1 MRPDESVVRAEGLT
15 RRFTGP
21 DGRPRVALDRASLS
35 VTRGQLTALVGPDGA
50 GKTTLMRMM
59 AGLLAPDEGSLHV
72 LGLDV
77 TRNAQEVQ
85 DRISYMPQRFGL
97 YEDLSVQ
104 ENLDL
109 YADLH
114 GVPQAV
120 RRERFAR
127 LMAMTDLARFTA
139 RPAGKLSGGMKQ
151 KLGLACTLVRSPE
164 LLLLDEPSVGV
175 DPLSRRDLWEI
186 LLQLVRDE
194 QLSVVVSTAYMDEA
208 ERCAH
213 VHVMNAGQVL
223 ANGTPQALAQRAQGL
238 AFVATPPGGMVARM
252 LQARLLDAA
261 SAVVDAVPRGG
272 QVRFI
277 PRPDVDEAALRPMLE
292 NVEVH
297 PRPAELEDA
306 FMLMLRQHAEAVG
319 GQSSSEEPPAA
330 GVDRTLHGSW
340 NDALTAPAPAPAPAP
355 DGQRPAAV
363 TQQDLTAAFLP
374 LNEGA
379 GASRRDASGV
389 SLQTSAVLP
398 VTDHA
403 EPVIVVRD
411 LVRRFGDFTAV
422 ASTSFEVRRGEI
434 FGLLGPNGAGKTTT
448 FRMLCGLL
456 PATSGSLQVA
466 GANLRVAPA
475 RARARI
481 GYVAQKFSLYAT
493 LTVRENLAFYG
504 AAYGLH
510 GRQLTERMDAM
521 LQRFDLDPEAA
532 SGLLPAGYRQ
542 RLAMAAGLIH
552 APDILFLDEPT
563 SGIDPL
569 ARRAFWRTITALS
582 AQGVTIVITT
592 HFMEEAEYCDRIA
605 IQDAGRMLALGT
617 PREVRT
623 RAGGAGSDMNAAFI
637 AIVERGR
644 SGGGS

>member
-1 MRPDESVVRAEGLT
+1 MRPDEFVVRAEGLT

-21 DGRPRVALDRASLS
+21 DGRPRVALDRVSLS

-59 AGLLAPDEGSLHV
+59 AGLLAPDEGSLRV

-77 TRNAQEVQ
+77 TRDAQAVQ

-238 AFVATPPGGMVARM
+238 TFVATPPDGMAARM
-252 LQARLLDAA
+252 LQARLLDAV
-261 SAVVDAVPRGG
+261 SVVVDAVPSGG

-277 PRPDVDEAALRPMLE
+277 RRPDVDEAALRPMLE
-292 NVEVH
+292 NVDVH

-306 FMLMLRQHAEAVG
+306 FMLMLRQHAEAAG
-319 GQSSSEEPPAA
+319 GQTSSEGLPAA
-330 GVDRTLHGSW
+330 GTDRTLQGRRNSEP
-340 NDALTAPAPAPAPAP
+340 TAP
-355 DGQRPAAV
+355 DGQRPSAV
-363 TQQDLTAAFLP
+363 TRQDLTVAVPP

-422 ASTSFEVRRGEI
+422 ASTSFEVLRGEI

-521 LQRFDLDPEAA
+521 LQRFDLDPEAE

-617 PREVRT
+617 PHEVRAQ
-623 RAGGAGSDMNAAFI
+623 AGEAGSDMNAAFI

-644 SGGGS
+644 GGGGS

>member
-21 DGRPRVALDRASLS
+21 DGRPLVALDRVSLS

-77 TRNAQEVQ
+77 TRNAQAVQ

-238 AFVATPPGGMVARM
+238 TFVAMPPGGMAARM

-277 PRPDVDEAALRPMLE
+277 RRPDVDEAALRPLLE

-306 FMLMLRQHAEAVG
+306 FMLMLRQHAEATG
-319 GQSSSEEPPAA
+319 GQSSSEELSAA
-330 GVDRTLHGSW
+330 GADRTLQGRR
-340 NDALTAPAPAPAPAP
+340 NDEPTAPA
-355 DGQRPAAV
+355 AV
-363 TQQDLTAAFLP
+363 
-374 LNEGA
+374 E
-379 GASRRDASGV
+379 
-389 SLQTSAVLP
+389 
-398 VTDHA
+398 DHA

-617 PREVRT
+617 PRDVRT
-623 RAGGAGSDMNAAFI
+623 QAGEAGSDMNAAFI

-644 SGGGS
+644 REAVT

>member
-1 MRPDESVVRAEGLT
+1 MRADESVVRAEGLT

-21 DGRPRVALDRASLS
+21 DGRPLVALDRVSLS
-35 VTRGQLTALVGPDGA
+35 VPRGQLTALVGPDGA

-77 TRNAQEVQ
+77 TRDAQAVQ

-208 ERCAH
+208 ERCTH
-213 VHVMNAGQVL
+213 VHVMNAGHVL

-238 AFVATPPGGMVARM
+238 TFVATPPVGMAARM

-261 SAVVDAVPRGG
+261 SAAVDAVPRGG

-277 PRPDVDEAALRPMLE
+277 RRPDVDEAALRPMLE

-306 FMLMLRQHAEAVG
+306 FMLMLRQHAEAAG
-319 GQSSSEEPPAA
+319 GQSSSEGLPAA
-330 GVDRTLHGSW
+330 GADRTLQGRR
-340 NDALTAPAPAPAPAP
+340 NDEPTAPAA
-355 DGQRPAAV
+355 
-363 TQQDLTAAFLP
+363 
-374 LNEGA
+374 
-379 GASRRDASGV
+379 
-389 SLQTSAVLP
+389 

-466 GANLRVAPA
+466 GANLRMAPA

-510 GRQLTERMDAM
+510 GRQLTERMQAM
-521 LQRFDLDPEAA
+521 LKRFDLDPAA
-532 SGLLPAGYRQ
+532 ESGLLPAGYRQ

-617 PREVRT
+617 PREVREL
-623 RAGGAGSDMNAAFI
+623 AGGAGSDMNEAFI
-637 AIVERGR
+637 AIVEQGR
-644 SGGGS
+644 REAVT

>member
-21 DGRPRVALDRASLS
+21 DGRPLVALDRVSLS

-77 TRNAQEVQ
+77 TRNAQAVQ

-238 AFVATPPGGMVARM
+238 TFVAMPPGGMAARM

-277 PRPDVDEAALRPMLE
+277 RRPDVDEDALQPLLE

-330 GVDRTLHGSW
+330 GADRTLHGSW
-340 NDALTAPAPAPAPAP
+340 NDALTAPAP

-363 TQQDLTAAFLP
+363 TQQDLTAAFPP

-389 SLQTSAVLP
+389 SLQSAVLP

-422 ASTSFEVRRGEI
+422 ASTSFEVWRGEI

-510 GRQLTERMDAM
+510 GRQLTERIEAM
-521 LQRFDLDPEAA
+521 LQRFDLDPEAE

-623 RAGGAGSDMNAAFI
+623 QAGEAGSDMNAAFI
-637 AIVERGR
+637 AIVEQGR
-644 SGGGS
+644 REAVT

>member
-1 MRPDESVVRAEGLT
+1 MRPDESVVRAEGLS

-21 DGRPRVALDRASLS
+21 DGRPLVALDRVSLS
-35 VTRGQLTALVGPDGA
+35 VPRGQLTALVGPDGA

-72 LGLDV
+72 LGRDV
-77 TRNAQEVQ
+77 ARNAQEVQ

-238 AFVATPPGGMVARM
+238 TFVATPPDGMAARM

-261 SAVVDAVPRGG
+261 SVVVDAVPRGG

-277 PRPDVDEAALRPMLE
+277 RRPNVDEAALRPLLE

-306 FMLMLRQHAEAVG
+306 FMLMLRQHAEAAG
-319 GQSSSEEPPAA
+319 GQSSSEGLPAA
-330 GVDRTLHGSW
+330 GTDRTLQGRRNSEP
-340 NDALTAPAPAPAPAP
+340 TAP

-363 TQQDLTAAFLP
+363 TQQDLTEAFPP

-379 GASRRDASGV
+379 GASRRDASGM
-389 SLQTSAVLP
+389 SLQSAVLP

-623 RAGGAGSDMNAAFI
+623 QAGGAGSDMNAAFI

-644 SGGGS
+644 GGGGA

>member
-1 MRPDESVVRAEGLT
+1 MRPDDSVVRAEGLT

-21 DGRPRVALDRASLS
+21 DGRPLVALDRVSLS
-35 VTRGQLTALVGPDGA
+35 VTQGQLTALVGPDGA

-77 TRNAQEVQ
+77 TRNAQAVQ

-213 VHVMNAGQVL
+213 VHVMNAGHVL

-238 AFVATPPGGMVARM
+238 TFVATPPVGMAARM

-277 PRPDVDEAALRPMLE
+277 RRPDVDEDALQPLLE

-306 FMLMLRQHAEAVG
+306 FMLMLRQHAEAAG
-319 GQSSSEEPPAA
+319 GQSSSEGLPAA
-330 GVDRTLHGSW
+330 GTDRTLQGRR
-340 NDALTAPAPAPAPAP
+340 NDEPTAPA
-355 DGQRPAAV
+355 AV
-363 TQQDLTAAFLP
+363 EA
-374 LNEGA
+374 N
-379 GASRRDASGV
+379 
-389 SLQTSAVLP
+389 
-398 VTDHA
+398 A

-422 ASTSFEVRRGEI
+422 ASTSFEVLRGEI

-510 GRQLTERMDAM
+510 GRQLTERIEAM
-521 LQRFDLDPEAA
+521 LQRFDLDPAA
-532 SGLLPAGYRQ
+532 ESGLLPAGYRQ

-617 PREVRT
+617 PREVREL
-623 RAGGAGSDMNAAFI
+623 AGAKGSDMNAAFI

>member
-1 MRPDESVVRAEGLT
+1 MRPDDSVVRAEGLT

-21 DGRPRVALDRASLS
+21 DGRPLVALDRVSLS
-35 VTRGQLTALVGPDGA
+35 VTQGQLTALLGPDGA

-77 TRNAQEVQ
+77 TRNAQAVQ

-213 VHVMNAGQVL
+213 VHVMNAGHVL

-238 AFVATPPGGMVARM
+238 TFVATPPVGMAARM

-277 PRPDVDEAALRPMLE
+277 RRPDVDEDALQPLLE

-306 FMLMLRQHAEAVG
+306 FMLMLRQHAEAAG
-319 GQSSSEEPPAA
+319 GQSSSEGLPAA
-330 GVDRTLHGSW
+330 GTDRTLQGRR
-340 NDALTAPAPAPAPAP
+340 NDEPTAPA
-355 DGQRPAAV
+355 AV
-363 TQQDLTAAFLP
+363 EA
-374 LNEGA
+374 N
-379 GASRRDASGV
+379 
-389 SLQTSAVLP
+389 
-398 VTDHA
+398 A

-422 ASTSFEVRRGEI
+422 ASTSFEVLRGEI

-521 LQRFDLDPEAA
+521 LQRFDLDPEAE

-617 PREVRT
+617 PREVREL
-623 RAGGAGSDMNAAFI
+623 AGAKGSDMNAAFI

>member
-1 MRPDESVVRAEGLT
+1 MRADESVVRAEGLT

-21 DGRPRVALDRASLS
+21 DGRPLVALDRVSLS

-72 LGLDV
+72 LGRDV
-77 TRNAQEVQ
+77 ARNAQEVQ

-109 YADLH
+109 YAELH

-238 AFVATPPGGMVARM
+238 TFVATPPGGMAARM

-277 PRPDVDEAALRPMLE
+277 RRPDVDEAALRPLLE

-306 FMLMLRQHAEAVG
+306 FMLMLRQHAEATG
-319 GQSSSEEPPAA
+319 GQSSSEGLPAA
-330 GVDRTLHGSW
+330 GTDRTLQGRR
-340 NDALTAPAPAPAPAP
+340 NDEPTAPA
-355 DGQRPAAV
+355 AV
-363 TQQDLTAAFLP
+363 EA
-374 LNEGA
+374 
-379 GASRRDASGV
+379 
-389 SLQTSAVLP
+389 
-398 VTDHA
+398 HA

-510 GRQLTERMDAM
+510 GRQLAERMQAM
-521 LQRFDLDPEAA
+521 LQRFDLDPEAE

-623 RAGGAGSDMNAAFI
+623 QAGEAGSDMNAAFI
-637 AIVERGR
+637 AIVEQGR
-644 SGGGS
+644 REAVT

>member
-1 MRPDESVVRAEGLT
+1 MRADESVVRAEGLT
-15 RRFTGP
+15 RRFTRP
-21 DGRPRVALDRASLS
+21 DGRPLVALDRVSLS

-50 GKTTLMRMM
+50 GKTTLMRMV

-72 LGLDV
+72 LGRDV
-77 TRNAQEVQ
+77 ARNAQEVQ

-223 ANGTPQALAQRAQGL
+223 ANGTPQALVQRAQGL
-238 AFVATPPGGMVARM
+238 TFVATPPGGMAARM

-277 PRPDVDEAALRPMLE
+277 RRPDVDEAALRPMLE

-306 FMLMLRQHAEAVG
+306 FMLMLRQHAEATG
-319 GQSSSEEPPAA
+319 GQSSSEGLPAA
-330 GVDRTLHGSW
+330 GTDRTLQGRR
-340 NDALTAPAPAPAPAP
+340 NDEPTAP
-355 DGQRPAAV
+355 V
-363 TQQDLTAAFLP
+363 
-374 LNEGA
+374 E
-379 GASRRDASGV
+379 
-389 SLQTSAVLP
+389 
-398 VTDHA
+398 DHA
-403 EPVIVVRD
+403 EPVIVVRN

-466 GANLRVAPA
+466 GANLRMAPA

-510 GRQLTERMDAM
+510 GRQLTERMQAM
-521 LQRFDLDPEAA
+521 LKRFDLDPEAE

-617 PREVRT
+617 PREVREL
-623 RAGGAGSDMNAAFI
+623 AGGAGSDMNEAFI
-637 AIVERGR
+637 AIVEQGR
-644 SGGGS
+644 REAVT

>member
-1 MRPDESVVRAEGLT
+1 MRADESVVRAEGLT

-21 DGRPRVALDRASLS
+21 DGRPLVALDRVSLS
-35 VTRGQLTALVGPDGA
+35 VPRGQLTALVGPDGA

-77 TRNAQEVQ
+77 TRDAQAVQ

-213 VHVMNAGQVL
+213 VHVMNAGHVL

-238 AFVATPPGGMVARM
+238 TFVATPPVGMAARM
-252 LQARLLDAA
+252 LQARLLDAV
-261 SAVVDAVPRGG
+261 STVVDAVPRGG

-277 PRPDVDEAALRPMLE
+277 RRPDVDEAALRPMLE

-306 FMLMLRQHAEAVG
+306 FMLMLRQHAEAAG
-319 GQSSSEEPPAA
+319 GRSSSEGLPAA
-330 GVDRTLHGSW
+330 GADRTLHGSW
-340 NDALTAPAPAPAPAP
+340 NDALTVP
-355 DGQRPAAV
+355 GKKLPAAV
-363 TQQDLTAAFLP
+363 KQLGRSVASP
-374 LNEGA
+374 PPNEGA
-379 GASRRDASGV
+379 GASHRAASGV
-389 SLQTSAVLP
+389 PTDSSAASS
-398 VTDHA
+398 VTGHA

-422 ASTSFEVRRGEI
+422 ESTSFEVRRGEI

-510 GRQLTERMDAM
+510 GRQLTERIEAM
-521 LQRFDLDPEAA
+521 LQRFDLDPAA
-532 SGLLPAGYRQ
+532 ESGLLPAGYRQ
-542 RLAMAAGLIH
+542 RLAMAAGPIH

-569 ARRAFWRTITALS
+569 ARRAFWRTITVLS

-617 PREVRT
+617 PRDVRT
-623 RAGGAGSDMNAAFI
+623 QAGEAGSDMNAAFI

-644 SGGGS
+644 REAVT

>member
-1 MRPDESVVRAEGLT
+1 MRADESVVRAEGLT

-21 DGRPRVALDRASLS
+21 DGRPRVALDRVSLS

-50 GKTTLMRMM
+50 GKTTLMRMT

-77 TRNAQEVQ
+77 TRNAQAVQ

-238 AFVATPPGGMVARM
+238 TFVATPPDGMAARM
-252 LQARLLDAA
+252 LQARLLDAV
-261 SAVVDAVPRGG
+261 SVVVDAVPRGG

-277 PRPDVDEAALRPMLE
+277 RRPDVDEEALQPLLE
-292 NVEVH
+292 NAEVH

-330 GVDRTLHGSW
+330 GADRTLHGSW
-340 NDALTAPAPAPAPAP
+340 NDALTAPAP

-363 TQQDLTAAFLP
+363 TQQDLTAAFPP

-389 SLQTSAVLP
+389 SLQSAVLP
-398 VTDHA
+398 ATDHA
-403 EPVIVVRD
+403 DPVIVVSD

-510 GRQLTERMDAM
+510 GRQLTERIEAM
-521 LQRFDLDPEAA
+521 LQRFDLDPAA
-532 SGLLPAGYRQ
+532 ESGLLPAGYRQ

-552 APDILFLDEPT
+552 SPDILFLDEPT

-617 PREVRT
+617 PREVREL
-623 RAGGAGSDMNAAFI
+623 AGGAGRDMNAAFI
-637 AIVERGR
+637 AIVEQGRG
-644 SGGGS
+644 GGGS

>member
-1 MRPDESVVRAEGLT
+1 MRADESVVRAEGLT

-21 DGRPRVALDRASLS
+21 DGRPRVALDRVSLS

-59 AGLLAPDEGSLHV
+59 AGLLAPDEGSLRV

-77 TRNAQEVQ
+77 TRDAQAVQ

-238 AFVATPPGGMVARM
+238 TFVATPPDGMAARM

-261 SAVVDAVPRGG
+261 SVVVDAVPRGG

-277 PRPDVDEAALRPMLE
+277 RRPNVDEAALRPLLE

-306 FMLMLRQHAEAVG
+306 FMLMLRQHAEAAG

-330 GVDRTLHGSW
+330 GADRTLQRRR
-340 NDALTAPAPAPAPAP
+340 NNEPTAP
-355 DGQRPAAV
+355 DGQCPAAV
-363 TQQDLTAAFLP
+363 MQQDLTAAFPP

-379 GASRRDASGV
+379 GASRRDASGM

-456 PATSGSLQVA
+456 PATSGTLQVA

-504 AAYGLH
+504 AASGLH
-510 GRQLTERMDAM
+510 GRQLSERMDAM
-521 LQRFDLDPEAA
+521 LQRFDLDPEAE

-617 PREVRT
+617 PHEVREL
-623 RAGGAGSDMNAAFI
+623 AGGAGRDMNAAFI

>member
-1 MRPDESVVRAEGLT
+1 MRADESVVRAESLT

-21 DGRPRVALDRASLS
+21 DGRSRVALDRVSLS

-77 TRNAQEVQ
+77 TRDAQAVQ

-208 ERCAH
+208 ERCTH
-213 VHVMNAGQVL
+213 VHVMNAGHVL

-238 AFVATPPGGMVARM
+238 TFVATPPVGMAARM

-261 SAVVDAVPRGG
+261 SAAVDAVPRGG

-277 PRPDVDEAALRPMLE
+277 RRPDVDEAALRPMLE

-306 FMLMLRQHAEAVG
+306 FMLMLRQHAEAAG
-319 GQSSSEEPPAA
+319 GQSSSEGLPAA
-330 GVDRTLHGSW
+330 GADRTLQGRR
-340 NDALTAPAPAPAPAP
+340 NDEPTAPAA
-355 DGQRPAAV
+355 
-363 TQQDLTAAFLP
+363 
-374 LNEGA
+374 
-379 GASRRDASGV
+379 
-389 SLQTSAVLP
+389 

-510 GRQLTERMDAM
+510 GRQLTERIEAM
-521 LQRFDLDPEAA
+521 LQRFDLDPAA
-532 SGLLPAGYRQ
+532 ESGLLPAGYRQ

-569 ARRAFWRTITALS
+569 ARRAFWRTITVLS

-617 PREVRT
+617 PRDVRT
-623 RAGGAGSDMNAAFI
+623 QAGEAGSDMNAAFI

-644 SGGGS
+644 REAVT

>member
-1 MRPDESVVRAEGLT
+1 MRPDDSVVRAEGLT

-21 DGRPRVALDRASLS
+21 DGRPLVALDRVSLS
-35 VTRGQLTALVGPDGA
+35 VTQGQLTALVGPDGA

-77 TRNAQEVQ
+77 TRNAQAVQ

-213 VHVMNAGQVL
+213 VHVMNAGHVL

-238 AFVATPPGGMVARM
+238 TFVATPPVGMAARM

-277 PRPDVDEAALRPMLE
+277 RRPDVDEDALQPLLE

-306 FMLMLRQHAEAVG
+306 FMLMLRQHAEAAG
-319 GQSSSEEPPAA
+319 GQSSSEGLPAA
-330 GVDRTLHGSW
+330 GTDRTLQGRR
-340 NDALTAPAPAPAPAP
+340 NDEPTAPA
-355 DGQRPAAV
+355 AV
-363 TQQDLTAAFLP
+363 EA
-374 LNEGA
+374 N
-379 GASRRDASGV
+379 
-389 SLQTSAVLP
+389 
-398 VTDHA
+398 A

-422 ASTSFEVRRGEI
+422 ASTSFEVWRGEI

-510 GRQLTERMDAM
+510 GRQLTERIEAM
-521 LQRFDLDPEAA
+521 LQRFDLDPEAE

-617 PREVRT
+617 PREVREL
-623 RAGGAGSDMNAAFI
+623 AGAKGSDMNAAFI

>member
-21 DGRPRVALDRASLS
+21 DGRPLVALDRVSLS

-77 TRNAQEVQ
+77 TRDAQAVQ

-238 AFVATPPGGMVARM
+238 TFVAMPPSGMAARM

-261 SAVVDAVPRGG
+261 SAVVDAVPSGG

-277 PRPDVDEAALRPMLE
+277 RRPDVDEAALRPLLE
-292 NVEVH
+292 NVKVH

-306 FMLMLRQHAEAVG
+306 FMLMLRQHAEAAG
-319 GQSSSEEPPAA
+319 GQSSSEGLPAA
-330 GVDRTLHGSW
+330 GTDRTLQGRRNSEP
-340 NDALTAPAPAPAPAP
+340 TAP
-355 DGQRPAAV
+355 DGQRPSAV
-363 TQQDLTAAFLP
+363 TQQDLTAAFPP

-389 SLQTSAVLP
+389 SLQSAVLP

-510 GRQLTERMDAM
+510 GRQLTERIEAM
-521 LQRFDLDPEAA
+521 LQRFDLDPEAE

-617 PREVRT
+617 PREVREL
-623 RAGGAGSDMNAAFI
+623 AGGAGRDMNAAFI
-637 AIVERGR
+637 AIVEQGR
-644 SGGGS
+644 REAVT

>member
-21 DGRPRVALDRASLS
+21 DGRPLVALDRVSLS
-35 VTRGQLTALVGPDGA
+35 VTQGQLTALVGPDGA

-208 ERCAH
+208 ERCTH
-213 VHVMNAGQVL
+213 VHVMNAGHVL

-238 AFVATPPGGMVARM
+238 TFVATPPVGMAARM
-252 LQARLLDAA
+252 LQARLLDAV
-261 SAVVDAVPRGG
+261 STVVDAVPRGG

-277 PRPDVDEAALRPMLE
+277 RRPDVDEAALRPLLE
-292 NVEVH
+292 DVEVH

-306 FMLMLRQHAEAVG
+306 FMLMLRQHAEAAG
-319 GQSSSEEPPAA
+319 GRSSSEGPPAA
-330 GVDRTLHGSW
+330 GADRTLHGQR
-340 NDALTAPAPAPAPAP
+340 NDEPTAPVA
-355 DGQRPAAV
+355 
-363 TQQDLTAAFLP
+363 
-374 LNEGA
+374 
-379 GASRRDASGV
+379 
-389 SLQTSAVLP
+389 
-398 VTDHA
+398 DHA

-510 GRQLTERMDAM
+510 GRQLAERTQAM
-521 LQRFDLDPEAA
+521 LQRFDLDPEAE

-617 PREVRT
+617 PHEVREL
-623 RAGGAGSDMNAAFI
+623 AGGARSDMNEAFI
-637 AIVERGR
+637 AIVEQGR
-644 SGGGS
+644 REAVT

>member
-21 DGRPRVALDRASLS
+21 DGRPLVALDRVSLS
-35 VTRGQLTALVGPDGA
+35 VARGQLTALVGPDGA

-77 TRNAQEVQ
+77 TRDAQAVQ

-120 RRERFAR
+120 RREHFAR

-213 VHVMNAGQVL
+213 VHVMNAGHVL
-223 ANGTPQALAQRAQGL
+223 ADGMPQALAQRAQGL
-238 AFVATPPGGMVARM
+238 TFVAMPPGGMAARM

-261 SAVVDAVPRGG
+261 SVVVDAVPRGG

-277 PRPDVDEAALRPMLE
+277 RRPNVDEAALRPLLE

-306 FMLMLRQHAEAVG
+306 FMLMLRQHAEAAG
-319 GQSSSEEPPAA
+319 GQSSSEGLPAA
-330 GVDRTLHGSW
+330 GTDRTLQGRRNSEP
-340 NDALTAPAPAPAPAP
+340 TAP

-379 GASRRDASGV
+379 GASRRGASGV

-510 GRQLTERMDAM
+510 GRQLAERMQAM
-521 LQRFDLDPEAA
+521 LQRFDLDPEAE

-617 PREVRT
+617 PHEVREL
-623 RAGGAGSDMNAAFI
+623 AGGAGSDMNEAFI
-637 AIVERGR
+637 AIVEQGR
-644 SGGGS
+644 REAVT

>member
-1 MRPDESVVRAEGLT
+1 MRPDDSVVRAEGLT

-21 DGRPRVALDRASLS
+21 DGRPLVALDRVSLS
-35 VTRGQLTALVGPDGA
+35 VTQGQLTALVGPDGA

-213 VHVMNAGQVL
+213 VHVMNAGHVL

-238 AFVATPPGGMVARM
+238 TFVATPPVGMAARM

-277 PRPDVDEAALRPMLE
+277 RRPDVDEEALQSLLE
-292 NVEVH
+292 DVEVH

-306 FMLMLRQHAEAVG
+306 FMLMLRQHAEAAG
-319 GQSSSEEPPAA
+319 GQSSSEGPPAA
-330 GVDRTLHGSW
+330 GADRTLHGQR
-340 NDALTAPAPAPAPAP
+340 NDEPTAPVA
-355 DGQRPAAV
+355 
-363 TQQDLTAAFLP
+363 
-374 LNEGA
+374 
-379 GASRRDASGV
+379 
-389 SLQTSAVLP
+389 
-398 VTDHA
+398 DHA

-493 LTVRENLAFYG
+493 LTVCENLAFYG

-510 GRQLTERMDAM
+510 GRQLAERIEAM
-521 LQRFDLDPEAA
+521 LQRFDLDPEAE

-617 PREVRT
+617 PHEVREL
-623 RAGGAGSDMNAAFI
+623 AGGAGSDMNEAFI
-637 AIVERGR
+637 AIVEQGR
-644 SGGGS
+644 REAVT

>member
-1 MRPDESVVRAEGLT
+1 MRPDDSVVRAEGLT

-21 DGRPRVALDRASLS
+21 DGRPLVALDRVSLS
-35 VTRGQLTALVGPDGA
+35 VTQGQLTALVGPDGA

-77 TRNAQEVQ
+77 TRNAQAVQ

-213 VHVMNAGQVL
+213 VHVMNAGHVL

-238 AFVATPPGGMVARM
+238 TFVATPPVGMAARM

-277 PRPDVDEAALRPMLE
+277 RRPDVDEDALQPLLE

-306 FMLMLRQHAEAVG
+306 FMLMLRQHAEAIV

-330 GVDRTLHGSW
+330 GTDRTLQGRR
-340 NDALTAPAPAPAPAP
+340 NDEPTAPA
-355 DGQRPAAV
+355 AV
-363 TQQDLTAAFLP
+363 EA
-374 LNEGA
+374 N
-379 GASRRDASGV
+379 
-389 SLQTSAVLP
+389 
-398 VTDHA
+398 A

-422 ASTSFEVRRGEI
+422 ASTSFEVLRGEI

-521 LQRFDLDPEAA
+521 LQRFDLDPEAE

-617 PREVRT
+617 PREVREL
-623 RAGGAGSDMNAAFI
+623 AGAKGSDMNAAFI

>member
-1 MRPDESVVRAEGLT
+1 MRADESVVRAEGLT

-21 DGRPRVALDRASLS
+21 DGRPRVALDRVSLS

-72 LGLDV
+72 LGRDV
-77 TRNAQEVQ
+77 ARNAQEVQ

-213 VHVMNAGQVL
+213 VHVMNAGHVL
-223 ANGTPQALAQRAQGL
+223 ADGMPQALAQRAQGL
-238 AFVATPPGGMVARM
+238 TFVAMPPGGMAARM

-277 PRPDVDEAALRPMLE
+277 RRPDVDEAALRPLLE

-306 FMLMLRQHAEAVG
+306 FMLMLRQHAEAIV

-330 GVDRTLHGSW
+330 GTDRTLQGRR
-340 NDALTAPAPAPAPAP
+340 NDEPTAPA
-355 DGQRPAAV
+355 AV
-363 TQQDLTAAFLP
+363 EA
-374 LNEGA
+374 N
-379 GASRRDASGV
+379 
-389 SLQTSAVLP
+389 
-398 VTDHA
+398 A

-510 GRQLTERMDAM
+510 GRQLTERIEAM
-521 LQRFDLDPEAA
+521 LQRFDLDPAA
-532 SGLLPAGYRQ
+532 ESGLLPAGYRQ

-569 ARRAFWRTITALS
+569 ARRAFWRTITVLS

-605 IQDAGRMLALGT
+605 IQDAGRMLAMGT
-617 PREVRT
+617 PHEVRT
-623 RAGGAGSDMNAAFI
+623 QAGEAGSDMNAAFI
-637 AIVERGR
+637 AIVEQGR
-644 SGGGS
+644 REAVT

>member
-1 MRPDESVVRAEGLT
+1 MRADESVVRAEGLT

-21 DGRPRVALDRASLS
+21 DGRPLVALDRVSLS
-35 VTRGQLTALVGPDGA
+35 VPRGQLTALVGPDGA

-77 TRNAQEVQ
+77 TRDAQAVQ

-213 VHVMNAGQVL
+213 VHVMNAGHVL
-223 ANGTPQALAQRAQGL
+223 ADGMPQALAQRAQGL
-238 AFVATPPGGMVARM
+238 TFVAMPPGGMAARM

-261 SAVVDAVPRGG
+261 SVVVDAVPRGG

-277 PRPDVDEAALRPMLE
+277 RRPNVDEAALRPLLE
-292 NVEVH
+292 DVEVH

-306 FMLMLRQHAEAVG
+306 FMLMLRQHAEAAG
-319 GQSSSEEPPAA
+319 GRSSSEGPPAA

-340 NDALTAPAPAPAPAP
+340 NDALTAPVA
-355 DGQRPAAV
+355 
-363 TQQDLTAAFLP
+363 
-374 LNEGA
+374 
-379 GASRRDASGV
+379 
-389 SLQTSAVLP
+389 
-398 VTDHA
+398 DHA

-422 ASTSFEVRRGEI
+422 ASTSFEVWRGEI

-456 PATSGSLQVA
+456 PATSGTLQVA
-466 GANLRVAPA
+466 GANLRGAPA

-617 PREVRT
+617 PHEVRT
-623 RAGGAGSDMNAAFI
+623 QAGGAGSDMNAAFI
-637 AIVERGR
+637 AIVEQGR
-644 SGGGS
+644 REAVT

>member
-1 MRPDESVVRAEGLT
+1 MAY
-15 RRFTGP
+15 
-21 DGRPRVALDRASLS
+21 
-35 VTRGQLTALVGPDGA
+35 
-50 GKTTLMRMM
+50 TL
-59 AGLLAPDEGSLHV
+59 
-72 LGLDV
+72 
-77 TRNAQEVQ
+77 
-85 DRISYMPQRFGL
+85 
-97 YEDLSVQ
+97 
-104 ENLDL
+104 
-109 YADLH
+109 
-114 GVPQAV
+114 
-120 RRERFAR
+120 
-127 LMAMTDLARFTA
+127 
-139 RPAGKLSGGMKQ
+139 K
-151 KLGLACTLVRSPE
+151 
-164 LLLLDEPSVGV
+164 
-175 DPLSRRDLWEI
+175 
-186 LLQLVRDE
+186 
-194 QLSVVVSTAYMDEA
+194 A
-208 ERCAH
+208 ERCVH
-213 VHVMNAGQVL
+213 VHVMNAGHVL
-223 ANGTPQALAQRAQGL
+223 ADGMPQALAQRAQGL
-238 AFVATPPGGMVARM
+238 TFVAMPPGGMAARM

-261 SAVVDAVPRGG
+261 SVVVDAVPRGG

-277 PRPDVDEAALRPMLE
+277 RRPNVDEAALRPLLE

-306 FMLMLRQHAEAVG
+306 FMLMLRQHAEAAG
-319 GQSSSEEPPAA
+319 GQSSSEGLPAA
-330 GVDRTLHGSW
+330 GTDRTLQGRRNSEP
-340 NDALTAPAPAPAPAP
+340 TAP

-363 TQQDLTAAFLP
+363 TQQDLTAAFPP

-379 GASRRDASGV
+379 GASRRDASGMY
-389 SLQTSAVLP
+389 LQTSAVLP

-403 EPVIVVRD
+403 ESVIVVRD

-617 PREVRT
+617 PHEVREL
-623 RAGGAGSDMNAAFI
+623 AGGAGRDMNAAFI

>member
-21 DGRPRVALDRASLS
+21 DGRPLVALDRVSLS

-50 GKTTLMRMM
+50 GKTTLMRLM

-77 TRNAQEVQ
+77 TRNAQTVQ

-213 VHVMNAGQVL
+213 VHVMNAGHVL

-238 AFVATPPGGMVARM
+238 TFVATPPGGMAARM

-277 PRPDVDEAALRPMLE
+277 RRPDVDEAALRPLLE

-306 FMLMLRQHAEAVG
+306 FMLMLRQHAEAAG
-319 GQSSSEEPPAA
+319 GQSSSKEPPAA
-330 GVDRTLHGSW
+330 GADRTLQGRR
-340 NDALTAPAPAPAPAP
+340 NNEPTAPA
-355 DGQRPAAV
+355 AV
-363 TQQDLTAAFLP
+363 EA
-374 LNEGA
+374 
-379 GASRRDASGV
+379 
-389 SLQTSAVLP
+389 
-398 VTDHA
+398 HA

-510 GRQLTERMDAM
+510 GRQLAERMQAM
-521 LQRFDLDPEAA
+521 LQRFDLDPEAE

-617 PREVRT
+617 PHEVREL
-623 RAGGAGSDMNAAFI
+623 AGGAGSDMNEAFI
-637 AIVERGR
+637 AIVEQGR
-644 SGGGS
+644 REAVT

>member
-1 MRPDESVVRAEGLT
+1 MRPDDSVVRAEGLT

-21 DGRPRVALDRASLS
+21 DGRPLVALDRVSLS
-35 VTRGQLTALVGPDGA
+35 VTQGQLTALVGPDGA

-77 TRNAQEVQ
+77 TRNAQAVQ

-213 VHVMNAGQVL
+213 VHVMNAGHVL

-238 AFVATPPGGMVARM
+238 TFVATPPVGMAARM

-277 PRPDVDEAALRPMLE
+277 RRPDVDEDALQPLLE

-306 FMLMLRQHAEAVG
+306 FMLMLRQHAEAAG
-319 GQSSSEEPPAA
+319 GQSSSEGLPAA
-330 GVDRTLHGSW
+330 GTDRTLQGRR
-340 NDALTAPAPAPAPAP
+340 NDEPTAPA
-355 DGQRPAAV
+355 AV
-363 TQQDLTAAFLP
+363 EA
-374 LNEGA
+374 N
-379 GASRRDASGV
+379 
-389 SLQTSAVLP
+389 
-398 VTDHA
+398 A

-422 ASTSFEVRRGEI
+422 ASTSFEVLRGEI

-448 FRMLCGLL
+448 FRMLCGLV

-521 LQRFDLDPEAA
+521 LQRFDLDPEAE

-617 PREVRT
+617 PREVREL
-623 RAGGAGSDMNAAFI
+623 AGAKGSDMNAAFI

>member
-1 MRPDESVVRAEGLT
+1 MRADESVVRAEGLT

-21 DGRPRVALDRASLS
+21 DGRPRVALDRVSLS

-59 AGLLAPDEGSLHV
+59 AGLLAPDEGSLRV

-77 TRNAQEVQ
+77 TRDAQAVQ

-238 AFVATPPGGMVARM
+238 TFVATPPDGMAARM

-261 SAVVDAVPRGG
+261 SVVVDAVPRGG

-277 PRPDVDEAALRPMLE
+277 RRPNVDEAALRPLLE

-306 FMLMLRQHAEAVG
+306 FMLMLRQHAEAAG

-330 GVDRTLHGSW
+330 GADRTLQRRR
-340 NDALTAPAPAPAPAP
+340 NNEPTAP
-355 DGQRPAAV
+355 DGQCPAAV
-363 TQQDLTAAFLP
+363 MQQDLTAAFPP

-379 GASRRDASGV
+379 GASRRDASGM

-456 PATSGSLQVA
+456 PATSGTLQVA

-510 GRQLTERMDAM
+510 GRQLSERMDAM
-521 LQRFDLDPEAA
+521 LQRFDLDPEAE

-617 PREVRT
+617 PHEVREL
-623 RAGGAGSDMNAAFI
+623 AGGAGRDMNAAFI

>member
-21 DGRPRVALDRASLS
+21 DGRPLVALDRVSLS

-213 VHVMNAGQVL
+213 VHVMNAGHVL

-238 AFVATPPGGMVARM
+238 TFVATPPVGMAARM
-252 LQARLLDAA
+252 LQARLLDAV
-261 SAVVDAVPRGG
+261 STVVDAVPRGG

-277 PRPDVDEAALRPMLE
+277 RRPDVDEAALRPLLE
-292 NVEVH
+292 NMEVH

-306 FMLMLRQHAEAVG
+306 FMLMLRQHAEAAG
-319 GQSSSEEPPAA
+319 GRSSSEGPPAA
-330 GVDRTLHGSW
+330 GTDRTLQGQR
-340 NDALTAPAPAPAPAP
+340 NDEPTAP
-355 DGQRPAAV
+355 V
-363 TQQDLTAAFLP
+363 
-374 LNEGA
+374 E
-379 GASRRDASGV
+379 
-389 SLQTSAVLP
+389 
-398 VTDHA
+398 DHA

-456 PATSGSLQVA
+456 PATSGTLQVA

-510 GRQLTERMDAM
+510 GRQLTERIEAM
-521 LQRFDLDPEAA
+521 LQRFDLDPEAE

-623 RAGGAGSDMNAAFI
+623 QVGEAGSDMNAAFI

-644 SGGGS
+644 REAVT

>member
-1 MRPDESVVRAEGLT
+1 MRADESVVRAEGLT

-21 DGRPRVALDRASLS
+21 DGRPRVALDRVSLS

-72 LGLDV
+72 LGRDV
-77 TRNAQEVQ
+77 ARNAQEVQ

-127 LMAMTDLARFTA
+127 LMAMTDLARFMA

-213 VHVMNAGQVL
+213 VHVMNAGHVL

-238 AFVATPPGGMVARM
+238 TFVATPPGGMAARM

-277 PRPDVDEAALRPMLE
+277 RRPDVDEAALRPLLE

-306 FMLMLRQHAEAVG
+306 FMLMLRQHAEAIV

-330 GVDRTLHGSW
+330 GTDRTLQGRR
-340 NDALTAPAPAPAPAP
+340 NDEPTAPA
-355 DGQRPAAV
+355 AV
-363 TQQDLTAAFLP
+363 EA
-374 LNEGA
+374 N
-379 GASRRDASGV
+379 
-389 SLQTSAVLP
+389 
-398 VTDHA
+398 A

-521 LQRFDLDPEAA
+521 LQRFDLDPEAE

-617 PREVRT
+617 PREVREL
-623 RAGGAGSDMNAAFI
+623 AGAKGSDMNAAFI

>member
-1 MRPDESVVRAEGLT
+1 MRPDDSVVRAEGLT

-21 DGRPRVALDRASLS
+21 DGRPLVALDRVSLS
-35 VTRGQLTALVGPDGA
+35 VTQGQLTALVGPDGA

-77 TRNAQEVQ
+77 TRNAQAVQ

-213 VHVMNAGQVL
+213 VHVMNAGHVL

-238 AFVATPPGGMVARM
+238 TFVATPPVGMAARM

-277 PRPDVDEAALRPMLE
+277 RRPDVDEDALQPLLE

-306 FMLMLRQHAEAVG
+306 FMLMLRQHAEAAG
-319 GQSSSEEPPAA
+319 GQSSSEGLPAA
-330 GVDRTLHGSW
+330 GTDRTLQGRR
-340 NDALTAPAPAPAPAP
+340 NDEPTAPA
-355 DGQRPAAV
+355 AV
-363 TQQDLTAAFLP
+363 EA
-374 LNEGA
+374 N
-379 GASRRDASGV
+379 
-389 SLQTSAVLP
+389 
-398 VTDHA
+398 A

-422 ASTSFEVRRGEI
+422 ASTSFEVLRGEI
-434 FGLLGPNGAGKTTT
+434 VGLLGPNGAGKTTT

-521 LQRFDLDPEAA
+521 LQRFDLDPEAE

-617 PREVRT
+617 PREVREL
-623 RAGGAGSDMNAAFI
+623 AGAKGSDMNAAFI

>member
-1 MRPDESVVRAEGLT
+1 MRPDDSVVRAEGLT

-21 DGRPRVALDRASLS
+21 DGRPLVALDRVSLS
-35 VTRGQLTALVGPDGA
+35 VPRGQLTALVGPDGA

-59 AGLLAPDEGSLHV
+59 AGLLAPEEGSLHV

-208 ERCAH
+208 ERCTH
-213 VHVMNAGQVL
+213 VHVMNAGHVL

-238 AFVATPPGGMVARM
+238 TFVATPPVGMAARM
-252 LQARLLDAA
+252 LQARLLDAV
-261 SAVVDAVPRGG
+261 STVVDAVPRGG

-277 PRPDVDEAALRPMLE
+277 RRPDVDEAALRPLLE
-292 NVEVH
+292 DVEVH

-306 FMLMLRQHAEAVG
+306 FMLMLRQHAEAAG
-319 GQSSSEEPPAA
+319 GRSSSEGPPAA
-330 GVDRTLHGSW
+330 GADRTLHGQR
-340 NDALTAPAPAPAPAP
+340 NDEPTAPVA
-355 DGQRPAAV
+355 
-363 TQQDLTAAFLP
+363 
-374 LNEGA
+374 
-379 GASRRDASGV
+379 
-389 SLQTSAVLP
+389 
-398 VTDHA
+398 DHA

-493 LTVRENLAFYG
+493 LTVCENLAFYG

-510 GRQLTERMDAM
+510 GRQLAERMQAM
-521 LQRFDLDPEAA
+521 LQRFDLDPEAE

-617 PREVRT
+617 PHEVREL
-623 RAGGAGSDMNAAFI
+623 AGGARSDMNEAFI
-637 AIVERGR
+637 AIVEQGR
-644 SGGGS
+644 REAVT

>member
-1 MRPDESVVRAEGLT
+1 MRADESVVRAEGLT

-21 DGRPRVALDRASLS
+21 DGRPLVALDRVSLS
-35 VTRGQLTALVGPDGA
+35 VPRGQLTALVGPDGA

-77 TRNAQEVQ
+77 TRDAQAVQ

-194 QLSVVVSTAYMDEA
+194 KLSVVVSTAYMDEA

-213 VHVMNAGQVL
+213 VHVMNAGHVL
-223 ANGTPQALAQRAQGL
+223 ADGMPQALAQRAQGL
-238 AFVATPPGGMVARM
+238 TFVAMPPGGMTARM

-261 SAVVDAVPRGG
+261 SVVVDAVPRGG

-277 PRPDVDEAALRPMLE
+277 RRPNVDEAALRPLLE

-306 FMLMLRQHAEAVG
+306 FMLMLRQHAEAAD
-319 GQSSSEEPPAA
+319 GQSSSEGLPAA
-330 GVDRTLHGSW
+330 GTDRTLQGRRNSEP
-340 NDALTAPAPAPAPAP
+340 TAP

-379 GASRRDASGV
+379 GASRRDASGMY
-389 SLQTSAVLP
+389 LQTSAVLP

-403 EPVIVVRD
+403 ESVIVVRD

-510 GRQLTERMDAM
+510 GRQLTERIEAM
-521 LQRFDLDPEAA
+521 LQRFDLDPAA
-532 SGLLPAGYRQ
+532 ESGLLPAGYRQ

-617 PREVRT
+617 PHEVREL
-623 RAGGAGSDMNAAFI
+623 AGGAGRDMNAAFI

>member
-1 MRPDESVVRAEGLT
+1 MRPDEFVVRAEGLT

-21 DGRPRVALDRASLS
+21 DGRPRVALDRVSLS

-77 TRNAQEVQ
+77 TRDAQAVQ

-120 RRERFAR
+120 RRERFAQ

-238 AFVATPPGGMVARM
+238 TFVAMPPGGMAART

-277 PRPDVDEAALRPMLE
+277 RRPDVDEEALQPLLE
-292 NVEVH
+292 NVVVH

-306 FMLMLRQHAEAVG
+306 FMLMLHQHAEAAG
-319 GQSSSEEPPAA
+319 GQSSSEGLPAA
-330 GVDRTLHGSW
+330 GTDRTLQGRRNSEP
-340 NDALTAPAPAPAPAP
+340 TAP
-355 DGQRPAAV
+355 DGQRPSAV
-363 TQQDLTAAFLP
+363 TQQDLTVAVPP

-389 SLQTSAVLP
+389 SLQSAVLP

-623 RAGGAGSDMNAAFI
+623 QAGGAGSDMNAAFI

-644 SGGGS
+644 GGGGA

>member
-21 DGRPRVALDRASLS
+21 DGRPLVALDRVSLS

-77 TRNAQEVQ
+77 TRNAQAVQ

-238 AFVATPPGGMVARM
+238 TFVATPPVGMAARM

-277 PRPDVDEAALRPMLE
+277 HRPDVDEAALRPLLE

-306 FMLMLRQHAEAVG
+306 FMLMLRQHAEAAG
-319 GQSSSEEPPAA
+319 GQSSSEGLSAA
-330 GVDRTLHGSW
+330 GADRTLQGRR
-340 NDALTAPAPAPAPAP
+340 NDEPTAPA
-355 DGQRPAAV
+355 AV
-363 TQQDLTAAFLP
+363 
-374 LNEGA
+374 E
-379 GASRRDASGV
+379 
-389 SLQTSAVLP
+389 
-398 VTDHA
+398 DHA

-493 LTVRENLAFYG
+493 LTVCENLAFYG

-510 GRQLTERMDAM
+510 GRQLTERIEAM
-521 LQRFDLDPEAA
+521 LQRFDLDPEAE

-617 PREVRT
+617 PHEVRAQ
-623 RAGGAGSDMNAAFI
+623 AGEAGSDMNAAFI
-637 AIVERGR
+637 AIVEQGR
-644 SGGGS
+644 REAVT